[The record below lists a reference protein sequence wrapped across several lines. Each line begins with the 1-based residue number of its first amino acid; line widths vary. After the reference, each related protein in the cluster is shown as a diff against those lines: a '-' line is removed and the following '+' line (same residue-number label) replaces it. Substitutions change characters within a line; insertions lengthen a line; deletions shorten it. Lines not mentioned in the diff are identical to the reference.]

1 MELDFFII
9 RRALPGVRRLAG
21 LVVGDV
27 DSLRGFVYID
37 QVQLSCQLRLADEGI
52 LIGKTQF
59 SQLLL
64 GEAALL
70 GVQEI
75 SQD

>member
-1 MELDFFII
+1 MELDFFIV
-9 RRALPGVRRLAG
+9 RCSLPGVRWLAG

-27 DSLRGFVYID
+27 DGLRGFVYID

-52 LIGKTQF
+52 LIGKTQL

-64 GEAALL
+64 GEAALF
-70 GVQEI
+70 GVQK
-75 SQD
+75 SGQD